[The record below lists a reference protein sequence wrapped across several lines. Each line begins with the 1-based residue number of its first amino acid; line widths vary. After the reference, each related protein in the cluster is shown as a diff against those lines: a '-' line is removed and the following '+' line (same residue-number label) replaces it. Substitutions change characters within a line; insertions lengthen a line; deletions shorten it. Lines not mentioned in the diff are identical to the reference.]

1 MQKLFF
7 IVMMVLSSGL
17 FLTIQARTGLTKI
30 QETDTN
36 GKDKHKGERIFLKYA
51 EKCLDVMEQ
60 TAKDNAV
67 KGVAIISFIPGDQ
80 TESWVSRMKV
90 IGALSSPKANF
101 LGIASAKASEMAM
114 TLVDSGSK
122 TRSPLNGELGYKGGA
137 IRKVNGG
144 YIVSAFSGG
153 PSEIDFKISTAGLNM
168 ISECY

>member
-1 MQKLFF
+1 MKKILFI
-7 IVMMVLSSGL
+7 IVLVIISGVFCSL
-17 FLTIQARTGLTKI
+17 QAQTERIKA
-30 QETDTN
+30 QETKTN
-36 GKDKHKGERIFLKYA
+36 KKVKLKGERIFIKYA

-60 TAKDNAV
+60 TAKDNSV

-114 TLVDSGSK
+114 TLIDSGSK

-144 YIVSAFSGG
+144 YIVAAFSGG
-153 PSEIDFKISTAGLNM
+153 PSEIDYKISEAGLNL
-168 ISECY
+168 ISEYY